1 MRKTAKISSTIIL
14 VTVILI
20 VVNILSENYSF
31 RLDLTEGK
39 EYTLS
44 EVTRNI
50 LKTLEKPVTITA
62 YFSRDL
68 PPNIGNITENHIFP
82 RRIKKGNKVHYLSC
96 KEADEASNKRQFNEN
111 ISCQG
116 EQKTC
121 QYQHKRHTCS
131 MFLIY
136 KKNENQNW
144 NYQ

>member
-96 KEADEASNKRQFNEN
+96 KEADEASNKRTVQ
-111 ISCQG
+111 
-116 EQKTC
+116 
-121 QYQHKRHTCS
+121 
-131 MFLIY
+131 
-136 KKNENQNW
+136 
-144 NYQ
+144 